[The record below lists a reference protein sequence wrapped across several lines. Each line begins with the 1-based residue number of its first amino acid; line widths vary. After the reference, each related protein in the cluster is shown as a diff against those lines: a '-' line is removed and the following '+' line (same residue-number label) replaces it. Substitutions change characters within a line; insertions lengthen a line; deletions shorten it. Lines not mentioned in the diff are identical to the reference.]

1 MAEIAVDLNV
11 ERHCTDFEREG
22 YSVVPAVVTE
32 PEIRELRD
40 AVSGALDAD
49 WERYGHLPGKE
60 RFIVLDL
67 AHYGGAFFG
76 LLEKDI
82 VDRLFGAILGDRWT
96 LYSFT
101 STVALPHLEQ
111 YTANIHTDTHRLSP
125 GYNLGAVITIAL
137 DDFTEQNGATYYL
150 PRSHMTHTEQP
161 DEGEF
166 YAGAVRVCRKAGDA
180 VFFHPRV
187 WHAGG
192 FNATDRVRSGLTVYA
207 CRSFMKPRLDF
218 PRFIDGALLDGAS
231 DRLRRVLGFDVR
243 VPSSMEEFYRPPNER
258 LYKSGQG

>member
-1 MAEIAVDLNV
+1 MAQIAVNLDV
-11 ERHCTDFEREG
+11 ERHCAEFEREG
-22 YSVVPAVVTE
+22 YSVVPAVVAE
-32 PEIRELRD
+32 PEISELRD
-40 AVSGALDAD
+40 AVSSALSAD
-49 WERYGHLPGKE
+49 LERYRHLPGKE

-67 AHYGGAFFG
+67 AHYGGAFFK
-76 LLEKDI
+76 LLENDT
-82 VDRLFGAILGDRWT
+82 VDRLFGEIVGDHWT

-137 DDFTEQNGATYYL
+137 DDFTEENGATYYL
-150 PRSHMTHTEQP
+150 PGSHLSHPDRP
-161 DEGEF
+161 DEAEF
-166 YAGAVRVCRKAGDA
+166 YAGAVRLCRKAGDA

-192 FNATDRVRSGLTVYA
+192 YNATDDVRSGLTVYA
-207 CRSFMKPRLDF
+207 CRSFMKPRFDF
-218 PRFIDGALLDGAS
+218 PRFIDDALLDGAS

-243 VPSSMEEFYRPPNER
+243 VPSSMEEFYRPPEER
-258 LYKSGQG
+258 LYKSDQG